1 MIQNIASRQFYT
13 SGQTSFSC
21 PQTRLTDFS
30 NCRTREDMELTHL
43 GTLKTVLSE
52 VLLLS
57 REQRRFRLEMQ
68 AGLDRLSGFPFTG
81 AAPGHSAGNGSE
93 ASRSKRDAAASKS
106 SDAPRS
112 KRNAAANKSSEA
124 PRNKRDAAARQ
135 SSKSAAAVTGA
146 SEAEALRAAVDA
158 PTHEAAGLYSALRG
172 LREAALPAQA
182 GPCPPPTCPLTNT
195 LTTRPAAA
203 EVEASNAPDI
213 TGSASSALIA
223 DEDVKIAAD
232 KSSPNESPKTSEVA
246 DTKLEQATDPS
257 PSVPLQEE
265 VLVEISNAPHS
276 SDSVD
281 GQSAEIDVEN
291 QDSTRD
297 QSSGSCPVSAGGTV
311 EDTSGILTIPAAVTV
326 QTCDSPKPT
335 ERAAGESSA
344 AANLG
349 SSGGQNGDS
358 AWAAL
363 RHISKEAAA
372 TATASGDVAFAS
384 VLHVDRQQAGTST
397 AGRRSAAFKFSHA
410 SEAALGAA
418 PGPVGRNEQEKSE
431 LRGRTK
437 LRQRPQ
443 QLEPVSIEPSHATH
457 FSFSEESINGID
469 FSARRSLSESSSRL
483 RDPAATAGADDAVRS
498 FKAWSGRRQASRG
511 DHGLARARFDNTGDL
526 QEPSE
531 EGLAAMSPIS
541 TSSRDGGWIAALA
554 AALEDDESATAVDA
568 EGIVDDT

>member
-57 REQRRFRLEMQ
+57 REQRRFRLELQ

-81 AAPGHSAGNGSE
+81 ATTGHLAGNGSE
-93 ASRSKRDAAASKS
+93 ALRSKRDAAASKS
-106 SDAPRS
+106 SETPRS

-124 PRNKRDAAARQ
+124 PRSKRDAAARQ
-135 SSKSAAAVTGA
+135 ASKSAAAGTGA
-146 SEAEALRAAVDA
+146 SEALRAAVDA

-182 GPCPPPTCPLTNT
+182 GHCPPPTCPQTNT
-195 LTTRPAAA
+195 LTTRSAAA

-223 DEDVKIAAD
+223 DEDVKTAAG
-232 KSSPNESPKTSEVA
+232 KSSPNESFGPKTSEAA
-246 DTKLEQATDPS
+246 DTKLEQTTDPS

-265 VLVEISNAPHS
+265 VIVDISNAPHS

-281 GQSAEIDVEN
+281 GPSAEIDVEN

-297 QSSGSCPVSAGGTV
+297 QSSGSCPVSAGDTF
-311 EDTSGILTIPAAVTV
+311 EDISGMLTIPAAVTV
-326 QTCDSPKPT
+326 QTCNSPKPT

-418 PGPVGRNEQEKSE
+418 PGPVGRNESE
-431 LRGRTK
+431 LRGRSK

-457 FSFSEESINGID
+457 FSFTEESINGID

-511 DHGLARARFDNTGDL
+511 DHGMARSRCDNTGDL
-526 QEPSE
+526 QGPSGE
-531 EGLAAMSPIS
+531 CLVDTSSIS
-541 TSSRDGGWIAALA
+541 NSSRDGGWIAALA
-554 AALEDDESATAVDA
+554 AALEDDESGTAVDA
-568 EGIVDDT
+568 EGVVDDT